1 MPFVPILSYE
11 FFFIV
16 SEILGYRYEG
26 SESSPIYYIFIA
38 SIFLLTIVIFLYDL
52 IVKKN
57 KLSMKNLIFILCIM
71 LIFGSFSIEI
81 ILNGLTAIMITR
93 FTYYMVWGFTG
104 TLMGIYLSKKDRY
117 KDIIGFLD
125 ILLILI
131 NIALVRS
138 VTHSLLNNTRVSIG
152 GATYQSGGYVFALGF
167 GINLFYLVYGHK
179 YNRFNFTKATFYKIF
194 NSVFLSVQLYGVIT
208 TGARGAMLLVIFYII
223 FILILSMN
231 SLKNYAK
238 YSLTL
243 LSFGLIIYLS
253 WPLLSEIP
261 MISNSW
267 DRAFAYV
274 GENGINWG
282 GTSGRDIVY
291 KNALETISVKPIKG
305 YGLFNYFNFTSF
317 PHNIFLEVLL
327 QGGVLYFTVFLIIL
341 ISMFYKLYRIIGN
354 NKLFLIYSVIF
365 SYPFIMLLFSGSYT
379 SNGLFWFAVSF
390 IYSMELEDIKSSKSV
405 IV

>member
-1 MPFVPILSYE
+1 
-11 FFFIV
+11 
-16 SEILGYRYEG
+16 
-26 SESSPIYYIFIA
+26 
-38 SIFLLTIVIFLYDL
+38 
-52 IVKKN
+52 
-57 KLSMKNLIFILCIM
+57 M

-152 GATYQSGGYVFALGF
+152 GATYQSAGYIFALGF